1 MRPSNRFWLALC
13 DFAGCRSLFL
23 GALAVRSRFAAGIRL
38 ETHAVRR
45 NQSPQLGEA
54 HGTVIGQT
62 PAHIDGGGAVI
73 AAPAAFCMDKKS
85 LFLAVN
91 GLFWAVSKPKD
102 HPLPSAWIKRVEL
115 GQRIDFFWQPPSL
128 GLPGG
133 LEEESP

>member
-13 DFAGCRSLFL
+13 NRFGCISLFL

-38 ETHAVRR
+38 ETHPVRR
-45 NQSPQLGEA
+45 IQSPHKGEA

-62 PAHIDGGGAVI
+62 PAHLGSGSAVR
-73 AAPAAFCMDKKS
+73 AAPTAFCMDKKS

-91 GLFWAVSKPKD
+91 GLFC
-102 HPLPSAWIKRVEL
+102 
-115 GQRIDFFWQPPSL
+115 QPPTL

-133 LEEESP
+133 LEPELP